1 MLAGDFNLL
10 QIILSCITIFGSMQ
24 IRARMRAQNLK
35 QSLTLFT
42 VRDARV
48 EKLAFASKD
57 ILAECAVKCSA
68 IQEAEVQEHQ
78 NLRYAKHPRNLVYEG
93 IKLSCE

>member
-1 MLAGDFNLL
+1 
-10 QIILSCITIFGSMQ
+10 
-24 IRARMRAQNLK
+24 MRAQNLK
-35 QSLTLFT
+35 QSLTLFS

-68 IQEAEVQEHQ
+68 IREAEVQEHQ
-78 NLRYAKHPRNLVYEG
+78 NLRYAKPLLRNLVYEG
-93 IKLSCE
+93 IKSSCE